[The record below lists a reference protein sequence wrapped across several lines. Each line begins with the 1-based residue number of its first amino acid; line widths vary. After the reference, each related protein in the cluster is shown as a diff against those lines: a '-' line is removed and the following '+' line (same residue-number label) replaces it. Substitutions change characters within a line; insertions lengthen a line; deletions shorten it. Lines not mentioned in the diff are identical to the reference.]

1 VLVLVAKNEERRAKG
16 EGVRAKSKERR
27 SKEQRDKDGGW
38 TMEASAAIRSP
49 LRKEPLTPNP
59 SLFTFRIVFV
69 LVASAQL
76 SIRRC
81 YRFN

>member
-1 VLVLVAKNEERRAKG
+1 
-16 EGVRAKSKERR
+16 
-27 SKEQRDKDGGW
+27 
-38 TMEASAAIRSP
+38 MEASAAIRSP